1 MKCIENKKN
10 IEALLDNELDD
21 ALRDAI
27 EGHFQVCPVCRES
40 KEQASSLSTLL
51 QMSQIPLP
59 STALD
64 RRIMK
69 SFRRQHE
76 SVPVWRRFILG
87 TFAVPKPA
95 FAALLILAMAGF
107 WTAFQVGKIY
117 STSISISEQLG
128 ETTKAPIPMPE
139 QTEVQ
144 TVVVEVPIIK
154 EKIVTRTIY
163 LRQPKINKNE
173 KSKFLDVLPQTD
185 LPLSSVVANNGYFTD
200 VSLKGFQP
208 SAEINAKI
216 IKGVKEDEK

>member
-173 KSKFLDVLPQTD
+173 KSKSLDVLPQTD

>member
-21 ALRDAI
+21 ALRDAV
-27 EGHFQVCPVCRES
+27 EDHFQVCPVCRES

>member
-10 IEALLDNELDD
+10 IEALNDNELDD
-21 ALRDAI
+21 ALRDAV
-27 EGHFQVCPVCRES
+27 EGHFQVCSVCREL
-40 KEQASSLSTLL
+40 KEESAALSTLL
-51 QMSQIPLP
+51 QTSRIPLP
-59 STALD
+59 SAALD
-64 RRIMK
+64 ARIMK
-69 SFRRQHE
+69 SFRQQHE
-76 SVPVWRRFILG
+76 SVPVWRRIILG

-128 ETTKAPIPMPE
+128 ETARTPIQTPE
-139 QTEVQ
+139 QQEVQ
-144 TVVVEVPIIK
+144 TVVVEVPVIK

-163 LRQPKINKNE
+163 VPQPKINKNE
-173 KSKFLDVLPQTD
+173 KSKSLDVLPQND

>member
-21 ALRDAI
+21 ALREAVED
-27 EGHFQVCPVCRES
+27 HFQVCPVCRES

-51 QMSQIPLP
+51 QMSQILLP

-69 SFRRQHE
+69 SFRQQHE
-76 SVPVWRRFILG
+76 SVPVWRRIILG
-87 TFAVPKPA
+87 TFPVPKPA

-107 WTAFQVGKIY
+107 WTAFQLGKIY
-117 STSISISEQLG
+117 STPISISEQLG
-128 ETTKAPIPMPE
+128 ETAQAPIQTPE
-139 QTEVQ
+139 QPEVQ
-144 TVVVEVPIIK
+144 TVVVEVPVIK

-163 LRQPKINKNE
+163 VRQPKINKNE
-173 KSKFLDVLPQTD
+173 KSKSLDVLRQSN

>member
-10 IEALLDNELDD
+10 IEALNDDELDD
-21 ALRDAI
+21 ALKDAV
-27 EGHFQVCPVCRES
+27 EHHLQVCSVCREL
-40 KEQASSLSTLL
+40 KEEAASLSTLL
-51 QMSQIPLP
+51 QMSRIPLP
-59 STALD
+59 SASLD
-64 RRIMK
+64 ARIMK
-69 SFRRQHE
+69 SFREQHAT
-76 SVPVWRRFILG
+76 VPIWRRFILG

-128 ETTKAPIPMPE
+128 EMTKAPIPMPE
-139 QTEVQ
+139 QTEIQ
-144 TVVVEVPIIK
+144 TVVVEVPVIK
-154 EKIVTRTIY
+154 EKTVTRTIY
-163 LRQPKINKNE
+163 VRQPKINKNE
-173 KSKFLDVLPQTD
+173 KSKSLDVLRQSD
-185 LPLSSVVANNGYFTD
+185 LPLSSAVANNGYFTD

>member
-21 ALRDAI
+21 ALRDAV
-27 EGHFQVCPVCRES
+27 EGHFQVCPVCREL
-40 KEQASSLSTLL
+40 KEEAASLSTLL
-51 QMSQIPLP
+51 RTSQIPLP
-59 STALD
+59 SAALD
-64 RRIMK
+64 ARIMK
-69 SFRRQHE
+69 SFRQQNAP
-76 SVPVWRRFILG
+76 VPIWRRFILG

-107 WTAFQVGKIY
+107 WTAFQLGKIY

-128 ETTKAPIPMPE
+128 ETTRAPVQTPE

-144 TVVVEVPIIK
+144 TVVVEVPVIK

-163 LRQPKINKNE
+163 LRQPQINKNE
-173 KSKFLDVLPQTD
+173 KSKSLDVLRQSD

>member
-10 IEALLDNELDD
+10 IEALLDNELDGALKD
-21 ALRDAI
+21 AV

-40 KEQASSLSTLL
+40 KEQSASLSTLL
-51 QMSQIPLP
+51 QTSRIPLP
-59 STALD
+59 SAALD
-64 RRIMK
+64 ARIMK
-69 SFRRQHE
+69 SFRQQHAT
-76 SVPVWRRFILG
+76 VPIWRRLILG
-87 TFAVPKPA
+87 TFVVPKPA

-117 STSISISEQLG
+117 STSILISEQLG
-128 ETTKAPIPMPE
+128 ETTKAPIQTPE
-139 QTEVQ
+139 QPEVQ
-144 TVVVEVPIIK
+144 TVVVEVPVIK

-163 LRQPKINKNE
+163 VRQPKINKNE
-173 KSKFLDVLPQTD
+173 KSKSLDVLRQND